1 MKNIFRN
8 EAWRAIR
15 QGGVLGDLFMIKEYA
30 DFSIVEDDDFTPE
43 QKLDNAVNM
52 LDLEVNNFKKEEKK
66 IRRKNTVKGVI
77 VIILL
82 LGLLALLFVDL
93 PEQGFA
99 ILAIFQVILV
109 FSLITSMDDDNDNKL
124 VLFWIVYIEKLFDEN
139 KVPSEIKAPI
149 QKKLRRAARIVT

>member
-77 VIILL
+77 VFILL

-93 PEQGFA
+93 PDDGFA
-99 ILAIFQVILV
+99 LV
-109 FSLITSMDDDNDNKL
+109 ALFDIVLLIPLISSMDDSNDNKL